1 MMKKKNSFFYHG
13 DHEGYR
19 RVFCRIAR
27 KLKKRDFVAAESFAA
42 RDEVCRVFAAECF
55 ALSKSFAKAGNEKLS
70 LQYAK
75 LAARLL
81 GLSLRPKKLADL
93 DELKKALAELKA
105 DAGG

>member
-1 MMKKKNSFFYHG
+1 MKKKNSFFYHAG
-13 DHEGYR
+13 DEGYR

-27 KLKKRDFVAAESFAA
+27 KLKKKDFVAAESFAA

-55 ALSKSFAKAGNEKLS
+55 DLAKKFAATGNEKYS

-93 DELKKALAELKA
+93 DELKKALAKLKA
-105 DAGG
+105 DAGE